1 MKMNKK
7 AAALGGLAAVAVV
20 GGTWAYFNQTAAIT
34 NPFSTGSYGG
44 SIVESFNPSEGE
56 TWAYFNQ
63 TAAITNP
70 FSTGSYGGSI
80 VESFNPS
87 EGDNWQPGAT
97 VDKEVVAE
105 NTGNSPLLVRV
116 KMAETWSRNGMA
128 GTMPN
133 ITSADGDAFATVD
146 KEVVAENTGNSPLLV
161 RVKMAETWSRNGMA
175 GTMPNITSADG
186 DAFLNVSQADPKDG
200 ETATDDTV
208 VHKNL
213 ADNDAWEKADDGYWY
228 YRGQLAP
235 GATTESLLESVT
247 LDKETDMGLY
257 ATTYKYCTTPGKDS
271 KPGDN
276 TEWKVAEN
284 GEEDAD
290 MLVAAEAAK
299 EEGNSFHVKKE
310 TALDE
315 AHPGY
320 ADADYELE
328 ITIDMVQP
336 TEDAVVDAWG
346 EDALNHLVSFAEAE

>member
-20 GGTWAYFNQTAAIT
+20 GG
-34 NPFSTGSYGG
+34 
-44 SIVESFNPSEGE
+44 

-116 KMAETWSRNGMA
+116 KMAETWSRNDQNMIA
-128 GTMPN
+128 INSEKQPDFT
-133 ITSADGDAFATVD
+133 
-146 KEVVAENTGNSPLLV
+146 EV
-161 RVKMAETWSRNGMA
+161 K
-175 GTMPNITSADG
+175 
-186 DAFLNVSQADPKDG
+186 QADAEDG
-200 ETATDDTV
+200 LVESDQTV
-208 VHKNL
+208 VWKNL
-213 ADNDAWEKADDGYWY
+213 AENDAWTQGEDGYWY
-228 YRGQLAP
+228 YKGQLAP

-247 LDKETDMGLY
+247 LDKDTDMGLY
-257 ATTYKYCTTPGKDS
+257 TTTYKCCTTDGKDS
-271 KPGDN
+271 KPDDK
-276 TEWKVAEN
+276 TEWLTAEN

-290 MLVAAEAAK
+290 MLAAARAAK
-299 EEGNSFHVKKE
+299 KEGNSFHVKKE

-328 ITIDMVQP
+328 ITIDMVQT

-346 EDALNHLVSFAEAE
+346 EEALTYLVSFSEAE

>member
-20 GGTWAYFNQTAAIT
+20 GGTWAYFSQSAEIT

-44 SIVESFNPSEGE
+44 SIVESFNPSD
-56 TWAYFNQ
+56 
-63 TAAITNP
+63 
-70 FSTGSYGGSI
+70 
-80 VESFNPS
+80 
-87 EGDNWQPGAT
+87 GDNWQPG
-97 VDKEVVAE
+97 
-105 NTGNSPLLVRV
+105 
-116 KMAETWSRNGMA
+116 
-128 GTMPN
+128 
-133 ITSADGDAFATVD
+133 ATVD

-290 MLVAAEAAK
+290 MLAAAEAAK
-299 EEGNSFHVKKE
+299 KEGKSFHVKKE

-320 ADADYELE
+320 AAADYELT

-336 TEDAVVDAWG
+336 TEDAVTETWG
-346 EDALNHLVSFAEAE
+346 EGALQYVDLTSAQ

>member
-20 GGTWAYFNQTAAIT
+20 GG
-34 NPFSTGSYGG
+34 
-44 SIVESFNPSEGE
+44 

-116 KMAETWSRNGMA
+116 KMAETWSRNDQNMIA
-128 GTMPN
+128 INSEKQPDFT
-133 ITSADGDAFATVD
+133 
-146 KEVVAENTGNSPLLV
+146 EV
-161 RVKMAETWSRNGMA
+161 K
-175 GTMPNITSADG
+175 
-186 DAFLNVSQADPKDG
+186 QADAEDG
-200 ETATDDTV
+200 LVESDQTV
-208 VHKNL
+208 VWKNL
-213 ADNDAWEKADDGYWY
+213 AENDAWTQGEDGYWY
-228 YRGQLAP
+228 YKGQLAP
-235 GATTESLLESVT
+235 GATTESLLESVI
-247 LDKETDMGLY
+247 LDKDTDMGLY
-257 ATTYKYCTTPGKDS
+257 TTTYKYCTTDGKDS
-271 KPGDN
+271 KPDDK
-276 TEWKVAEN
+276 TEWLTAEN

-290 MLVAAEAAK
+290 MLAAARAAK
-299 EEGNSFHVKKE
+299 KEGNSFHVKKE

-346 EDALNHLVSFAEAE
+346 EEALTYLVSFSEAE